1 MTVGAFEDITT
12 ELKNAYPPGTFE
24 EPVNKESK
32 YRRDLQRVDLVMNE
46 GIAKFPLG
54 IASAWNVGLIAD
66 VGTFPTPNDPTR
78 IQGTVTPELFV
89 GSFQIGVKT
98 KVAAKSTKGTFN
110 QGGIMADRVENTVAE
125 LGKYI
130 NKVYAGSQGQ
140 TAVGGVY
147 GGGVMATVES
157 NDGSSTPT
165 LNKPLGAE
173 LLNKNMRISVV
184 NPGVA
189 VRTGWGTAGASN
201 ERRISSIDRDARQI
215 TYTLGNDA
223 AVAAGDEVFVF
234 GTYLRSVW
242 TLSMIV
248 GDSSDS
254 AEVFGQARATYPE
267 LNAFIVDAG
276 LGDLTEQLVLQ
287 AMDLPRR
294 ETGKKITKALTN
306 TGQARK
312 YVEFIQGERRYP
324 GPTGSAPRYT
334 IGYDEDSLQIL
345 APGISVKLEV
355 DFDIEPRRI
364 YFLCWEVFGRYTS
377 MDVDWIDDDALLKMI
392 PTDGGHKAGFLAYV
406 GCVENQINTE
416 PRASSRLENLA
427 DPICGD

>member
-1 MTVGAFEDITT
+1 MANVGAFEDITT

-54 IASAWNVGLIAD
+54 IASAWNIGLIPD
-66 VGTFPTPNDPTR
+66 VGNFPTPKDPTR
-78 IQGTVTPELFV
+78 VQGEVTPELFV

-140 TAVGGVY
+140 TPVATVY

-157 NDGSSTPT
+157 NDGTSTLT

-173 LLNKNMRISVV
+173 LLNKNMPITVV
-184 NPGVA
+184 DPG
-189 VRTGWGTAGASN
+189 TGARAGWATAGS
-201 ERRISSIDRDARQI
+201 ERLITAIDRDARTI
-215 TYTLGNDA
+215 TYSGGNDA
-223 AVAAGDEVFVF
+223 TVAASDEVFVF
-234 GTYLRSVW
+234 GTSGRTIW

-254 AEVFGQARATYPE
+254 AEVFEQARATYPE
-267 LNAFIVDAG
+267 LNSFIVDAG
-276 LGDLTEQLVLQ
+276 LSDLTEQLILQ

-294 ETGKKITKALTN
+294 ETGKRISKALTN

-312 YVEFIQGERRYP
+312 YVEFIQAERRYP

-345 APGISVKLEV
+345 APGINVKLEV

-364 YFLCWEVFGRYTS
+364 YFLCWETFGRYTS

-406 GCVENQINTE
+406 GCVENQINTM